1 MNKITLA
8 IIGIVVVVVG
18 VLASSALFTVSQTE
32 QAIVL
37 QFGNP
42 KKVITEPGLNW
53 KIPFLQNVRFYEQRT
68 LNLDPPEF
76 ELLLTDKKRIKVDAF
91 ARYRITDA
99 LKFLKVL
106 GSEATARDRL
116 GNIVN
121 SSVRAVI
128 AKTSLTDLLS
138 PKRGGLMNEI
148 QTEVAKKAETLGIT
162 IIDIR
167 IGRTDLPPQTS
178 QAVFNRMRTERER
191 EARELRAEGG
201 EIAQKVR
208 ANADR
213 EKTILLAEATRI
225 SEQLRGEGDGERNL
239 ILGRAYGQ
247 DPEFF
252 LFYRSLREYEKN
264 LVGND
269 TTMVLSPNSDFFKF
283 MRSPNG
289 GGSAASPAA
298 AQSGRHR

>member
-1 MNKITLA
+1 MNKILLA
-8 IIGIVVVVVG
+8 IIGIVVVVGG
-18 VLASSALFTVSQTE
+18 VLASSAMFTVHQTE

-42 KKVITEPGLNW
+42 VKVVTEPGLYF
-53 KIPFLQNVRFYEQRT
+53 KVPFLQNVRMYERRT

-91 ARYRITDA
+91 ARYRISDA

-121 SSVRAVI
+121 SSVRGVI
-128 AKTSLTDLLS
+128 AKASLTDLLS
-138 PKRGGLMNEI
+138 PKRGDLMNQI
-148 QTEVAKKAETLGIT
+148 QAEVSLKAETLGIQ
-162 IIDIR
+162 IVDIR

-191 EARELRAEGG
+191 EARELRAQGG
-201 EIAQKVR
+201 EIAQKIR

-213 EKTILLAEATRI
+213 EKVIILANATRK
-225 SEQLRGEGDGERNL
+225 SEQLRGQGDGKRNL
-239 ILGRAYGQ
+239 ILGKAYSQ
-247 DPEFF
+247 DVEFF
-252 LFYRSLREYEKN
+252 QFYRSLREYEKN

-269 TTMVLSPNSDFFKF
+269 TTMVLSPNSDFFNYFNSIDGMAK
-283 MRSPNG
+283 
-289 GGSAASPAA
+289 
-298 AQSGRHR
+298 

>member
-1 MNKITLA
+1 MNKLLLA
-8 IIGIVVVVVG
+8 IIGIVVVVGG
-18 VLASSALFTVSQTE
+18 VLASSAMFTVHQTE

-42 KKVITEPGLNW
+42 VKVITEAGLYF
-53 KIPFLQNVRFYEQRT
+53 KVPFLQNVRTYERRT

-91 ARYRITDA
+91 ARYRITNA

-106 GSEATARDRL
+106 GSEATARNRL

-121 SSVRAVI
+121 SSVRGVI
-128 AKTSLTDLLS
+128 AKASLTDLLS
-138 PKRGGLMNEI
+138 PKRGDLMNQI
-148 QTEVAKKAETLGIT
+148 QAEVSLKAETLGIS
-162 IIDIR
+162 IVDIR

-191 EARELRAEGG
+191 EARELRAQGG
-201 EIAQKVR
+201 EIAQKIR

-213 EKTILLAEATRI
+213 KKVIILANATRI
-225 SEQLRGEGDGERNL
+225 SEQLRGKGDGERNL
-239 ILGRAYGQ
+239 ILGKAYSQ
-247 DPEFF
+247 DVEFF
-252 LFYRSLREYEKN
+252 QFYRSLREYEKN

-269 TTMVLSPNSDFFKF
+269 TTMVLSPNSDFFSYFNSIYGK
-283 MRSPNG
+283 
-289 GGSAASPAA
+289 AK
-298 AQSGRHR
+298 